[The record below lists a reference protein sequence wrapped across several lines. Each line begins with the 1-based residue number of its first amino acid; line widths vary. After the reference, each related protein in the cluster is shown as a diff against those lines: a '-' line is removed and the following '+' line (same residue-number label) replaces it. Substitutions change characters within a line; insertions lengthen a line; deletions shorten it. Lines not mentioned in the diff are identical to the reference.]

1 MDFDTSFE
9 PRHGEACQV
18 SALVRRVT
26 ARNPGPFTFHGT
38 NSYVVGD
45 RSVVII
51 DPGPADADHVAALLA
66 AVGRAPVAAI
76 LVTHTHRDHV
86 DAVDALKRATGA
98 PVIGAG
104 PHRTARPLHLGEINP
119 LDAAADLD
127 YRPDRVLD
135 DGAVETYDGFRLTA
149 IATPGHTANHLSFA
163 FESDAGESALF
174 SGDHVMAWS
183 TSIVAPPDGAMAD
196 YMASLDRLLER
207 PTERVYWPGHGGP
220 VIKVPEFLRGLR
232 LHRLGRE
239 RSIVELVGRG
249 VATIPELVAM
259 MYQSTDKRLHGAAAL
274 SVLAHVEDLVAR
286 HELACAGAP
295 ALDQRYWR
303 P

>member
-18 SALVRRVT
+18 SRSVRRVT
-26 ARNPGPFTFHGT
+26 ANNPGAFTFHGT

-51 DPGPADADHVAALLA
+51 DPGPADSAHVAALLS
-66 AVGRAPVAAI
+66 AVGAARVAAI

-86 DAVDALKRATGA
+86 DAVPALKAATGA

-119 LDAAADLD
+119 LDAAADLT
-127 YRPDRVLD
+127 YRPDRELR
-135 DGAVETYDGFRLTA
+135 DGDVETFDDFRLTA
-149 IATPGHTANHLSFA
+149 IETPGHTANHLCFSL
-163 FESDAGESALF
+163 ETGSGETALF

-183 TSIVAPPDGAMAD
+183 TTIVAPPDGAMAD

-207 PTERVYWPGHGGP
+207 PAERVCWPGHGGP
-220 VIKVPEFLRGLR
+220 VVKVPEFLRGLK

-239 RSIVELVGRG
+239 RSILELVGRG
-249 VATIPELVAM
+249 VATIPELVAH

-274 SVLAHVEDLVAR
+274 SVLAHVEDLVGRGLIASD
-286 HELACAGAP
+286 GPP
-295 ALDQRYWR
+295 ALGGRYWR
-303 P
+303 T